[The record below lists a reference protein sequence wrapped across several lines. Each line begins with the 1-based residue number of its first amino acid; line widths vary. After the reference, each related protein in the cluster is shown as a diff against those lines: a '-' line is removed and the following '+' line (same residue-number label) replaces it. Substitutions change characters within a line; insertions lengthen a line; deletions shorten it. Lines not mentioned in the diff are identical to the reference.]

1 MKITGHKTR
10 SMFERY
16 NIVDEEDIRDVGRK
30 AEFFQQQE
38 KSAQTRT
45 QNSNEQNVRVS

>member
-1 MKITGHKTR
+1 MKINGHETR

-30 AEFFQQQE
+30 AEFFQEQE
-38 KSAQTRT
+38 KSAQN
-45 QNSNEQNVRVS
+45 QNERK